1 MNEYHQIV
9 ANLEAEKVYFS
20 SLKEQLMK
28 LPQEQP
34 HLNEEAMQNDY
45 EMIKL
50 SVENEDKSN
59 LIDDLE
65 QQLLECR
72 QKLAATE
79 HQLKE
84 LEDLH

>member
-1 MNEYHQIV
+1 MDEYHQIV

-28 LPQEQP
+28 LQEQP
-34 HLNEEAMQNDY
+34 HPNEEALQNDY

-72 QKLAATE
+72 QKLTTTE
-79 HQLKE
+79 QQLR
-84 LEDLH
+84 